1 MFYCALSTK
10 FGLYIDKSGE
20 RCYNEE
26 KAANGALKIE
36 VNKMNDKLIIRAA
49 LKYRGMSQPQLAK
62 KMGYSSVTSVGSIL
76 NKGNCLRSDVL
87 FKFLNALGF
96 EIAIRPKDG
105 KETEWI
111 LLDNAD
117 AIQTDFVKPYI
128 SEEETAKLS
137 EIKSENAAA
146 MLDSLK

>member
-1 MFYCALSTK
+1 
-10 FGLYIDKSGE
+10 
-20 RCYNEE
+20 
-26 KAANGALKIE
+26 
-36 VNKMNDKLIIRAA
+36 MNDKQIIRAA

-96 EIAIRPKDG
+96 EILIRPKDS
-105 KETEWI
+105 KETEWM

-117 AIQTDFVKPYI
+117 AIQTDFVKPYM
-128 SEEETAKLS
+128 SEEELLRLS
-137 EIKSENAAA
+137 EIKSENAAE
-146 MLDSLK
+146 MLDSMK